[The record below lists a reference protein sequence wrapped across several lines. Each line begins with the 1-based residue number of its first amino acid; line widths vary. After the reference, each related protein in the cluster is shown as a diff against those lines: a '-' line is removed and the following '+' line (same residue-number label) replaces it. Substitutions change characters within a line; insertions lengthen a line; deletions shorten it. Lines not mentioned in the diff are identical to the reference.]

1 MYRPNRT
8 EMMLLGGTPVFS
20 PDGSRL
26 AAAEY
31 DVYSDSDF
39 SLRIFDLNPTGAT
52 ELMRRDYPVGGSIH
66 RVERL
71 RFDDAQTLWVDMT
84 DGDRIHTVQIDID
97 SGEMTRILT
106 EY

>member
-1 MYRPNRT
+1 
-8 EMMLLGGTPVFS
+8 MMLLGGTPVFS

-31 DVYSDSDF
+31 RVHSESDF

-97 SGEMTRILT
+97 SGEMTRILP